1 MRKLIFASVGVIA
14 LAAALKPAGAAD
26 TDLLYG
32 PPPVVYAP
40 APAVVIFTWTGFYFG
55 AHGGGGW
62 SHKTETGTGF
72 NYFGDILTPTQFSV
86 DASGWLAGIQ
96 IGATYQVGSWV
107 YGAEADASGSN
118 LTGSSACSSTS
129 TTGAVVAANCSVK
142 VNGLGTIAGRMGYA
156 IDRLLVYGKA
166 GGAWANDQYNDVAS
180 TATYPFRGTTLVAP
194 TFGGNETR
202 WGWMVGAGA
211 EYAFY
216 DNWSAKIEYNYLG
229 FRHTSLQFTDTTGN
243 FFLNTDIQQQI
254 HVVKAGINYRWG
266 WAPVGIRY

>member
-1 MRKLIFASVGVIA
+1 MRKLILASVGVIA
-14 LAAALKPAGAAD
+14 LAAALKPVGAAEVD
-26 TDLLYG
+26 LYG
-32 PPPVVYAP
+32 PPPVLYAP
-40 APAVVIFTWTGFYFG
+40 APAVVIFNWTGFYFG

-72 NYFGDILTPTQFSV
+72 NFFGDTLTPAQFSV

-96 IGATYQVGSWV
+96 IGAVYQVGSWV
-107 YGAEADASGSN
+107 FGAEADASASN
-118 LTGSSACSSTS
+118 LTGSNACSYASTI
-129 TTGAVVAANCSVK
+129 GAVLPANCSVK

-156 IDRLLVYGKA
+156 VDRLLVYGKA
-166 GGAWANDQYNDVAS
+166 GVAWANDQYNLPT
-180 TATYPFRGTTLVAP
+180 TATYVFNGTTLVAP

-202 WGWMVGAGA
+202 WGWMAGAGV

-229 FRHTSLQFTDTTGN
+229 FRHSSLQFTDTTGQ

-254 HVVKAGINYRWG
+254 HIVKAGINYRWG